1 MPGCLGWARCAV
13 AHCTDQVALRS
24 GWWNV
29 PHLHGICRRNRS
41 HLHVYRRNAQTLAVR
56 VRYVWVG
63 EIPIGGP
70 LTPNSI
76 ILCVDDD
83 STVLNALRSMLAKHF
98 GPELQVEFAESGE
111 EALEIEA
118 DLRAQGRELGLVIS
132 DFMMPGLRGDE
143 LLVQLHEKSPNTVKI
158 LLTGQSDMSGVKRAI
173 NDANLYRFLEKPF
186 LNDDIVLTV
195 RAAVRAYWQERD
207 LVRQNEELKRMNAEL
222 ESTVAART
230 QELVEKNRLLE
241 VLSVTDKLTGLY
253 NRRKLDELLD
263 EELIR
268 ARRYKVEVSIIMLDI
283 DHFKRVNDTYGHA
296 VGDEVLIGMA
306 QLLRTHTRDA
316 DALGRLG
323 GEEFVVVCRHSNS
336 AACLRTAMKLRES
349 IAAHNFPGVGQVTS
363 SFGIASCRSDDTAA
377 TLLGRA
383 DAALYRAK
391 DAGRNR
397 VELEIA

>member
-1 MPGCLGWARCAV
+1 ME
-13 AHCTDQVALRS
+13 D
-24 GWWNV
+24 
-29 PHLHGICRRNRS
+29 
-41 HLHVYRRNAQTLAVR
+41 
-56 VRYVWVG
+56 
-63 EIPIGGP
+63 
-70 LTPNSI
+70 NSI

-83 STVLNALRSMLAKHF
+83 STVLSALRSMLSNHF

-143 LLVQLHEKSPNTVKI
+143 LLVRLHEKSPNTVKI

-195 RAAVRAYWQERD
+195 RAAVRAYWQERN
-207 LVRQNEELKRMNAEL
+207 LIRQNEELRRMNAEL
-222 ESTVAART
+222 ESIVAART
-230 QELVEKNRLLE
+230 GELVEKNRLLE

-268 ARRYKVEVSIIMLDI
+268 ARRYKVDVSIIMLDI
-283 DHFKRVNDTYGHA
+283 DHFKRVNDSYGHA
-296 VGDEVLIGMA
+296 VGDEVLIAMA
-306 QLLRTHTRDA
+306 QLLREYTRDA

-323 GEEFVVVCRHSNS
+323 GEEFVVVCRHSDA
-336 AACLRTAMKLRES
+336 AACLRAAMKLREA
-349 IAAHNFPGVGQVTS
+349 IAAHHFPGVGQVTS
-363 SFGIASCRSDDTAA
+363 SCGIASCRPDDTAA
-377 TLLGRA
+377 TLLARA

-397 VELEIA
+397 VELEHA